1 MIQIPI
7 MKLKLNKDHYTTYLQ
22 MSDARQLYGNIV
34 IWVQIKGN
42 KLHRTRLI

>member
-7 MKLKLNKDHYTTYLQ
+7 MKLKIHNHNTTSLQ

-42 KLHRTRLI
+42 KLHRTRLT